1 MFNPYTLAVH
11 GTVTASICL
20 IIATGAQADSF
31 TPIPALALP
40 NQPALLTLNNA
51 PVDPPRGPLFINI
64 WATWCKPCIDEL
76 PALNALKARYPDAG
90 VQWVALNYGDSLSQV
105 RQFMAT
111 TAIELPVL
119 LDVTTL
125 FTQQLPVKGL
135 PATFLVNRDGQVR
148 YQLDGYADWTNPAL
162 VRQWESLIPE
172 LLSPQ

>member
-1 MFNPYTLAVH
+1 
-11 GTVTASICL
+11 
-20 IIATGAQADSF
+20 
-31 TPIPALALP
+31 
-40 NQPALLTLNNA
+40 
-51 PVDPPRGPLFINI
+51 
-64 WATWCKPCIDEL
+64 
-76 PALNALKARYPDAG
+76 
-90 VQWVALNYGDSLSQV
+90 
-105 RQFMAT
+105 MAT

-119 LDVTTL
+119 LDVTTQ